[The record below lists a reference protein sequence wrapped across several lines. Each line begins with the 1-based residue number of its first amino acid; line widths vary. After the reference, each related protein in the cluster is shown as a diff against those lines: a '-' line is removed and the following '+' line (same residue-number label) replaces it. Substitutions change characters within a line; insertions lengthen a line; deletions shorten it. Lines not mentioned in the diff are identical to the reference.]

1 MSTDQRQRQQA
12 DADLDLSQQA
22 TATLKEILT
31 PRFMSLVEEINR
43 ILIYT
48 ASQTR
53 GESVSRIYLLGSLA
67 RWPAV
72 DAFLNNLT
80 HLEVETIP
88 NPLAAFAG
96 GDTDATL
103 APLR

>member
-1 MSTDQRQRQQA
+1 
-12 DADLDLSQQA
+12 
-22 TATLKEILT
+22 
-31 PRFMSLVEEINR
+31 MSLVEEINR

-72 DAFLNNLT
+72 DKFLNSLT
-80 HLEVETIP
+80 HLDVETIP

-96 GDTDATL
+96 GEAAASMAPAPELATATGL
-103 APLR
+103 SLHGLLPDDEI